1 VFGLPRYQLII
12 KEETFI
18 KLAMEASKQG
28 KSFGKFVNEI
38 LNSYADKLEHGVA
51 GDMGPQA
58 VCIVCGAPAK
68 FQGFGKGQQKLYV
81 CPLHKGI
88 VKNLEC
94 YGEV

>member
-1 VFGLPRYQLII
+1 LPRYQLIV

-51 GDMGPQA
+51 GDVGPQA
-58 VCIVCGAPAK
+58 VCIVCGAKAK
-68 FQGFGKGQQKLYV
+68 FMGHGKGQQKLFV
-81 CPLHKGI
+81 CPLHK
-88 VKNLEC
+88 NLLKDLSFR
-94 YGEV
+94 EV